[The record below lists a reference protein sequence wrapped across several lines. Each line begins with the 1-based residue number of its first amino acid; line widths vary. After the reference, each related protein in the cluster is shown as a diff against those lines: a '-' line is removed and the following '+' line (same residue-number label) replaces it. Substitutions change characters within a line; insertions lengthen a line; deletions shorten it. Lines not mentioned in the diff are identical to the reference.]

1 MPERSNPHAPYF
13 NLVAGASAEWARGA
27 KQMSHREYFV
37 QANRS
42 DDKPTHNSSGAFD
55 ETSDRILQW
64 QRAVKRKMPD
74 AILESNPAFLVDVQQ
89 RLNCALSAS
98 FLWALISF
106 DSRVLTAY
114 PMDDQLIHP
123 DRK

>member
-1 MPERSNPHAPYF
+1 
-13 NLVAGASAEWARGA
+13 
-27 KQMSHREYFV
+27 MSHREYFV

-123 DRK
+123 RELAVDLFNRSQINPSAMNLSLERR